1 MSKPQLSLLSVT
13 SNLSNPTVRLG
24 KQWMETTGRPA
35 LLRLCA
41 MNVQRTLPPSKM
53 GGLALQ
59 PLSSSTLMHQDVN
72 KRAIRWSLSAT
83 TQVGSDMQFICDDTD
98 KLAKITNLLPSAY
111 TQIHI
116 NYFQIA
122 ERTWDIKQKARNSST
137 NSDKAPSYGNCNC
150 KVI

>member
-1 MSKPQLSLLSVT
+1 MIFPLMSKPQLSVLSVT

-24 KQWMETTGRPA
+24 KQWLETTGRPT

-41 MNVQRTLPPSKM
+41 MNVQRTLAPSKM

-59 PLSSSTLMHQDVN
+59 SLSSSTLMHQDVN

-122 ERTWDIKQKARNSST
+122 ERT
-137 NSDKAPSYGNCNC
+137 
-150 KVI
+150 